1 MRRGRRPGRWLIGLA
16 MILAGES
23 AVTAQDSRAPAKASA
38 RAVDALP
45 VGTPAAVGLSA
56 ERLQRIDEILQR
68 HVDAGHITGGVAAFA
83 RRGKL
88 VYWKA
93 FGLADREAGT
103 AMPRDAI
110 FQAYSSTKVV
120 TAVALLMLMEEGR
133 LRLQDP
139 VSRYLPEF
147 KGARVAVHKSGETQR
162 YVPRAA
168 GAPVPPFDTVPAA
181 RDLTIRDL
189 MTHTGGLLSSDPR
202 RVGMDA
208 PVRGKGESL
217 ASHVAKLAQVPLDY
231 QPGTRWSYSPLAG
244 CDVLARVVEVV
255 SGVPFDA
262 FLRDRIFVPLG
273 MSDTYF
279 HLPPEKRS
287 RLLPVYWKRDGGWIR
302 LPPEATAAG
311 TGGDANVSGSM
322 GLVSTARDFL
332 LLHQMLLN
340 KGELNGRRLLG
351 TRTVELMATN
361 HVGDLYRGEG
371 AYAVPMHGHGF
382 GLLVQVVLD
391 PVEGNTGRSAGAFG
405 FGGYLGTM
413 NWTDPKEEIAGVL
426 MLQQNNREVHIDF
439 ERAIRQAIVE

>member
-1 MRRGRRPGRWLIGLA
+1 M
-16 MILAGES
+16 LAGES
-23 AVTAQDSRAPAKASA
+23 AVAARDNAPSGAVAGRAADPLPMG
-38 RAVDALP
+38 DA
-45 VGTPAAVGLSA
+45 ADAGLSA
-56 ERLQRIDEILQR
+56 ERLRRIDAILER
-68 HVDAGHITGGVAAFA
+68 HVAAGNITGGVAAFA

-93 FGLADREAGT
+93 FGQADREAGV

-110 FQAYSSTKVV
+110 FQMYSSTKVV
-120 TAVALLMLMEEGR
+120 TSVALLMLMEEGR
-133 LRLQDP
+133 LRLEDP
-139 VSRYLPEF
+139 VSRYLPDF
-147 KGARVAVHKSGETQR
+147 KDARVAVHKPGEAQR
-162 YVPRAA
+162 FVPRAA
-168 GAPVPPFDTVPAA
+168 GTPPPPFDTVPAV

-189 MTHTGGLLSSDPR
+189 MTHTGGLVSSDPR

-208 PVRGKGESL
+208 PVRAKGESL
-217 ASHVAKLAQVPLDY
+217 ESHVAKLAKLPLDY

-255 SGVPFDA
+255 SGMPFDR
-262 FLRDRIFVPLG
+262 FLHDRIFAPLG
-273 MSDTYF
+273 MNDTYF
-279 HLPPEKRS
+279 DLPPEKRS
-287 RLLPVYWKRDGGWIR
+287 RLLPVYWKRSGGWVR

-340 KGELNGRRLLG
+340 KGELNGHRLLG
-351 TRTVELMATN
+351 TRTVEQMATN

-391 PVEGNTGRSAGAFG
+391 PVEGNTGRSAGAYG

-413 NWTDPKEEIAGVL
+413 DWTDPKEEIAGVL